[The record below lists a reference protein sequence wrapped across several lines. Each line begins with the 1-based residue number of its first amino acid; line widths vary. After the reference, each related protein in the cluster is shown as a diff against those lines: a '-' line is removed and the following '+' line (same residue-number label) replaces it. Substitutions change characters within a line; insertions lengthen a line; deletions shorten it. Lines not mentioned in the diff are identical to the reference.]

1 MALFGRKSRKE
12 INAEWD
18 RKFREVIGQ
27 SSARISA
34 LEGKIRSTTA
44 INQVISNLST
54 KMQSSRSMNDE
65 LYDTPYKSGPFAGR
79 SYYTNA
85 HLRKLS
91 RIAQWQSNPAQEIT
105 RRFSD
110 LVVGQGL
117 RLEASPVWRV
127 VDPSGGVS
135 DEQRAEWS
143 KNTEARYNLW
153 CKSKELDEHKQFN
166 AYQMEQQNYDD
177 LLKDGEY
184 FEIYRYNRSSRG
196 NPLSIQRI
204 NADDVRTPTGS
215 SVVGDNEEYDG
226 IEYNSKDQPVA
237 YHIYNYATSQ
247 TIRVPRMGARSG
259 RVFVNHVKL
268 GDKRRGIPLLADSIQ
283 QLTKLGDWSELEMQA
298 AIVNA
303 LFAVWVSP
311 PEDEDGQGTLTGGIS
326 KKGDPSSSNIT
337 DEFWQSNDNINYDK
351 GGVIVDRLPAGHKIE
366 SFDTKRPNLNFSAF
380 YDAMLQDLSASKGL
394 SLSVVKLKMEGSYS
408 SARGE
413 LLLVWNTIMKMRAN
427 QAWSGNGIR
436 YKMWL
441 WGEIVRGTI
450 TADKWNTSDEMRDA
464 WASAEWVGSQR
475 PDIDPLRSV
484 KAAVEDHNRGFKT
497 GQMIA
502 AERGGGD
509 YDENLTKVKAE
520 LARVAKNQKPLEDIK
535 KTDPVESGD
544 NSE

>member
-18 RKFREVIGQ
+18 RKFRDAVGQ
-27 SSARISA
+27 STARISS
-34 LEGKIRSTTA
+34 LESKLKSTTA
-44 INQVISNLST
+44 ISQAITNLNT
-54 KMQSSRSMNDE
+54 KMQSSRSMSDE
-65 LYDTPYKSGPFAGR
+65 LYDTPYKSGPFAGA
-79 SYYTNA
+79 SYSTNA
-85 HLRKLS
+85 HLRRLS
-91 RIAQWQSNPAQEIT
+91 RIAQWQSNPAQELN

-110 LVVGQGL
+110 LVVGHGL
-117 RLEASPVWRV
+117 RLEASPVWRIT
-127 VDPSGGVS
+127 DPNNSIPATS
-135 DEQRAEWS
+135 RSEWS

-153 CKSKELDEHKQFN
+153 CKSKEIDEHKQFN

-184 FEIYRYNRSSRG
+184 FEIYRYRQTTRG
-196 NPLSIQRI
+196 NPLSIQRV
-204 NADDVRTPTGS
+204 NADDIRTPNG
-215 SVVGDNEEYDG
+215 SVVSGDNTEYDG

-237 YHIYNYATSQ
+237 YHVYNYDTYK
-247 TIRVPRMGARSG
+247 TIRVPRIGTRSG

-283 QLTKLGDWSELEMQA
+283 QLTKLGDWSALELQA

-311 PEDEDGQGTLTGGIS
+311 PEDEDGQSTIGGGVS
-326 KKGDPSSSNIT
+326 RKNDPTSTNIT
-337 DEFWQSNDNINYDK
+337 DEFWQENDNISYDK
-351 GGVIVDRLPAGHKIE
+351 GGVVLDKLPAGHKVE
-366 SFDTKRPNLNFSAF
+366 SFDTKRPNLNFGVF
-380 YDAMLQDLSASKGL
+380 YDQIKQDLAGSKGM
-394 SLSVVKLKMEGSYS
+394 SLSVMNLKMEGSYS

-413 LLLVWNTIMKMRAN
+413 LLLVWNTIMKMRSN

-441 WGEIVRGTI
+441 WGEVVRGTVP
-450 TADKWNTSDEMRDA
+450 ALSWNESDEMRDA
-464 WASAEWVGSQR
+464 WSSADWVGSQR

-484 KAAVEDHNRGFKT
+484 KAAVEDHNRGYKT

-509 YDENLTKVKAE
+509 YDENLTKVGEE
-520 LARVAKNQKPLEDIK
+520 LSRVAENIKPFADLGDS
-535 KTDPVESGD
+535 VEVD
-544 NSE
+544 MVE